1 MEEMEM
7 KRIKPSIWFLVIAL
21 GLEICVLSL
30 PQAVNA
36 QTDKENKEK
45 KQEREDDDKEDDEK
59 LSPDDKKKAKIS
71 LDEARAIALK
81 RVSGKVIE
89 EELEKEKGRL
99 QFAFDIRDADGKV
112 FDVEIDAITGE
123 VLQAIEDDDEDGDTG
138 QSGSNKTKGSI
149 YRTASTV
156 KKATVKAVGK
166 LF

>member
-1 MEEMEM
+1 M
-7 KRIKPSIWFLVIAL
+7 KKFKAVIWLFLIAL
-21 GLEICVLSL
+21 GLGICVLSM
-30 PQAVNA
+30 PQAAKA
-36 QTDKENKEK
+36 QTAKENKEK
-45 KQEREDDDKEDDEK
+45 KHESEDDDNDADEK
-59 LSPDDKKKAKIS
+59 LSPEDAQQTKIS
-71 LDEARAIALK
+71 MVQARAIALK
-81 RVSGKVIE
+81 RISGKIIDA
-89 EELEKEKGRL
+89 ELEKENGRL
-99 QFAFDIRDADGKV
+99 QYAFDIRDADGKV